1 MIVGSTF
8 PLRLDFATCTRE
20 LSCILV
26 PDPTLMLFTSP
37 IPPPPK
43 KKKKKTV
50 QDYLQNPKTRT
61 ISKDF

>member
-37 IPPPPK
+37 ITPPQK

>member
-1 MIVGSTF
+1 MYKGVVLYISSRSNADAVHITYH
-8 PLRLDFATCTRE
+8 
-20 LSCILV
+20 
-26 PDPTLMLFTSP
+26 
-37 IPPPPK
+37 PPPKKKK